1 MTTRPSPRQT
11 AVVIG
16 ASMAGLSAAA
26 VLAPRFASVILV
38 ERDALADHPAD
49 RKGVP
54 QGRHAHGLLPPGMI
68 RLEGWFPGLVD
79 ELAAAGAPI
88 LDIGNDALWYQ
99 DGTRLRFPTGIKGP
113 LASRAL
119 LEHHVRRRTLALP
132 NVTLRAGT
140 GVAGLVTDDAGARA
154 ALSSGRHSTQ
164 VTGVSLADG
173 TDVPADLVVDASGRQ
188 GRTLAWLEELGYDAP
203 PTTEVAIDVAYA
215 SRIFRR
221 DRSRETGFEFALVLA
236 GPPTGRQGVAF
247 PLEGDSH
254 TGPSSRDGRW
264 IVTLAGLHGERPP
277 TDDAG
282 FLAFARS
289 LPSPGIADLV
299 ESSVPLGD
307 VVTHRL
313 HSNQRRHVERLRRV
327 PGGLVLLGD
336 AVCSFNPTYG
346 QGMTTATLQA
356 EALATALDKVGGV
369 GAKLVKAY
377 YKRAAKAITPA
388 WQITTGADFALP
400 ATQGKKAPG
409 TDLLNR
415 YMPHVFRAAQ
425 VDKAVCLRVIE
436 VTTLLR
442 PPPALLTPAMLAR
455 VFRASTLG
463 RPPGAAS
470 RRTVEPTPAVAA

>member
-132 NVTLRAGT
+132 NVTLRAGA
-140 GVAGLVTDDAGARA
+140 GVAGLLTDEEG
-154 ALSSGRHSTQ
+154 TQ
-164 VTGVSLADG
+164 VTGVRLADG

-188 GRTLAWLEELGYDAP
+188 GRTLAWLEELGYDTP

-289 LPSPGIADLV
+289 LPSPEIADLV
-299 ESSVPLGD
+299 VSSEPLGD

-400 ATQGKKAPG
+400 ATQGKKAHG

-425 VDKAVCLRVIE
+425 VDQAVCLRAIE

-442 PPPALLTPAMLAR
+442 PPPALLTPAMLVR
-455 VFRASTLG
+455 VFRAS
-463 RPPGAAS
+463 RKAA
-470 RRTVEPTPAVAA
+470 PTPASVAVPTEREPVAA

>member
-1 MTTRPSPRQT
+1 MSGKTDARTT

-26 VLAPRFASVILV
+26 VLASRFAHVVIV
-38 ERDALADHPAD
+38 ERDEVADHPAD

-79 ELAAAGAPI
+79 ELVADGAP
-88 LDIGNDALWYQ
+88 LVDIGNDASWHQGGY
-99 DGTRLRFPTGIKGP
+99 RLRFDTGLKGP
-113 LASRAL
+113 LGSRAL
-119 LEHHVRRRTLALP
+119 LEFHVRRRTLALP
-132 NVTLRAGT
+132 NVTLRAGA
-140 GVAGLVTDDAGARA
+140 GVTSLRTTADGA
-154 ALSSGRHSTQ
+154 T
-164 VTGVSLADG
+164 VTGVTLDDG
-173 TDVPADLVVDASGRQ
+173 STLSADLVVDASGRQ
-188 GRTLAWLEELGYDAP
+188 GRSLRWLADLGYEAP
-203 PTTEVAIDVAYA
+203 PVTEVDIDVAYA
-215 SRIFRR
+215 SRIVSR
-221 DRSRETGFEFALVLA
+221 DPDAGTGYKFALVLA

-247 PLEGDSH
+247 PLEGD
-254 TGPSSRDGRW
+254 RW

-289 LPSPGIADLV
+289 LPSPEIAELI
-299 ESSVPLGD
+299 ESTTPLGPI
-307 VVTHRL
+307 VTHRL
-313 HSNQRRHVERLRRV
+313 HSNQRRHVEKMRRV

-356 EALATALDKVGGV
+356 EALGQALDRH
-369 GAKLVKAY
+369 ATLDARFVKAS
-377 YKRAAKAITPA
+377 YKRQAKAITAA

-400 ATQGKKAPG
+400 ATTGTKSPG

-425 VDKAVCLRVIE
+425 VDRDVCLRVIE
-436 VTTLLR
+436 VTCLLK
-442 PPPALLTPAMLAR
+442 PPPALLTPRMLVK
-455 VFRASTLG
+455 VFRAARRL
-463 RPPGAAS
+463 PAAP
-470 RRTVEPTPAVAA
+470 VAAPTPTERDSVAA

>member
-1 MTTRPSPRQT
+1 MSNRQSPRST

-16 ASMAGLSAAA
+16 GSMAGLSAAA
-26 VLAPRFASVILV
+26 VLSPRFDSVVIV
-38 ERDALADHPAD
+38 ERDVVPDHPAD

-68 RLEGWFPGLVD
+68 RLEGWFPGLID
-79 ELAAAGAPI
+79 ELVAAGAPL
-88 LDIGNDALWYQ
+88 LDIGNDALWFQGGY
-99 DGTRLRFPTGIKGP
+99 RRRFPTAIKGP

-119 LEHHVRRRTLALP
+119 LEFHVRRRTLALA
-132 NVTLRAGT
+132 NVTLRAGAGAAGLLTDDEGTRVT
-140 GVAGLVTDDAGARA
+140 GVA
-154 ALSSGRHSTQ
+154 
-164 VTGVSLADG
+164 LADG
-173 TDVPADLVVDASGRQ
+173 TELAADLVVDASGRQ
-188 GRTLAWLEELGYDAP
+188 GRSLRWLEELGYDAP
-203 PTTEVAIDVAYA
+203 PTTEITIDVAYA
-215 SRIFRR
+215 SRIYHRDPSRR
-221 DRSRETGFEFALVLA
+221 PGFEFALVLA

-247 PLEGDSH
+247 PLEPDGH
-254 TGPSSRDGRW
+254 TGPPSRGGRW

-277 TDDAG
+277 SDDAG

-289 LPSPGIADLV
+289 LPSPEIAELV

-307 VVTHRL
+307 IVTHRL
-313 HSNQRRHVERLRRV
+313 HSNQRRHVERMRRV

-356 EALATALDKVGGV
+356 EALGHALDRA
-369 GAKLVKAY
+369 GALDARFVKAF

-415 YMPHVFRAAQ
+415 YMPQVFKAAQ
-425 VDKAVCLRVIE
+425 VDEAVCLRVIE

-442 PPPALLTPAMLAR
+442 PPPALLTPAMLVK
-455 VFRASTLG
+455 VFRAARRVPAPAPAPVPAEREAL
-463 RPPGAAS
+463 AA
-470 RRTVEPTPAVAA
+470 